1 MTTSIMRKKCV
12 CFLMFDVTNPE
23 SFIVEGSKSEGIE
36 KWYNDYSTQNAPVLV
51 TRILVGNK
59 ANLNSKRKVKKEDA
73 EDWA

>member
-1 MTTSIMRKKCV
+1 
-12 CFLMFDVTNPE
+12 MFDVTNPQ
-23 SFIVEGSKSEGIE
+23 SLYVEGSKSAGIE
-36 KWYNDYSTQNAPVLV
+36 YWYNKISIENAPVLV